1 MTIAVTAATGQLG
14 TLVIDALLDTVP
26 AGEIVAIARNAEKAA
41 PLAAKGVDVRI
52 ASYDD
57 RAALDAALAGV
68 DAVLLI
74 SGSEIG
80 HRQAQHANVI
90 DAAKAQG
97 VARIVYTSAPHAD
110 TSTLPMAPE
119 HLQTEQYLA
128 SAGVEH
134 VLLRNGWYNEN
145 YGQALATAAQ
155 TGTLL
160 TSAGDG
166 RIASAARKDLA
177 EAAAVVLTA
186 NGPLKPVYELTGDSA
201 WTQDE
206 LAAAMSEVL
215 GKPVTAQHVTTE
227 EHIAILQQF
236 GLDEGTATFLA
247 ALDTAT
253 ARGDLAPT
261 TGELAALIG
270 RPTTPLVE
278 SLRALV

>member
-14 TLVIDALLDTVP
+14 SLVIDALLDKVP
-26 AGEIVAIARNAEKAA
+26 AGEIVAIARNAEKAQ
-41 PLAAKGVDVRI
+41 PLQAKGVDVRI

-57 RAALDAALAGV
+57 RAALEEALTGV

-74 SGSEIG
+74 SGNEIG
-80 HRQAQHANVI
+80 RRQAQHANVI
-90 DAAKAQG
+90 DAAKAQRVSL
-97 VARIVYTSAPHAD
+97 VAYTSAPQAD

-128 SAGVEH
+128 SSGVDH

-145 YGQALATAAQ
+145 YEQALATAAQ

-177 EAAAVVLTA
+177 EAAAVVLTTD
-186 NGPLKPVYELTGDSA
+186 GPLKPVYELTGDSA

-206 LAAAMSEVL
+206 LAAAMSDAL
-215 GKPVTAQHVTTE
+215 GKPVTAQHVSTD
-227 EHIAILQQF
+227 EHIAILQQI

-253 ARGDLAPT
+253 AHGDLAQT

-270 RPTTPLVE
+270 HPTTPLVE
-278 SLRALV
+278 SLRVLV